1 MYKYRKEDE
10 SNQGSSRFSG
20 VYKYLNIIIILIF
33 FNIIDDNNL
42 FKNYDVNKLK
52 KDIIFYINNFFK
64 KYNILG
70 AVNKIKNFM
79 EDMFLSSDD
88 ENDENDEN
96 DYDISN
102 DSDYTDNISC
112 EELDKISAI
121 NGIFE
126 NIHSK
131 NITVQNIYNNKI
143 KTNNIAAKKGTYK
156 NIDSINITTQNIYNK
171 NIKSKSGNISKLKST
186 NIVTNNLESNNIKT
200 QNFNI
205 DNTLTSKNI
214 ETDNLDVILA
224 KSKDLISENIKCTNF
239 DLDNGNFN
247 KLVGD
252 QIDAKEINIISDR
265 RKKKNIKYNPISSDK
280 LDDINVVSFEYKGEN
295 ENHIGFIAQEIEEL
309 YPQLVKK
316 DEHGYLS
323 VKYLE
328 IIPLLIDYNKN
339 LKKKIIDIEEK
350 INL

>member
-10 SNQGSSRFSG
+10 CNENLSRFSG
-20 VYKYLNIIIILIF
+20 VNKYLNIIIILIF

-42 FKNYDVNKLK
+42 FKNYDINKLK
-52 KDIIFYINNFFK
+52 KDIIFYINNFLK
-64 KYNILG
+64 KYNILSSF
-70 AVNKIKNFM
+70 NKIKNFI
-79 EDMFLSSDD
+79 EDIFLSSDD
-88 ENDENDEN
+88 ENCENDSDDENN
-96 DYDISN
+96 SN
-102 DSDYTDNISC
+102 DSDYIDDISC

-126 NIHSK
+126 
-131 NITVQNIYNNKI
+131 
-143 KTNNIAAKKGTYK
+143 

-171 NIKSKSGNISKLKST
+171 NIKSKSGNISNLKTLKLESNEIK
-186 NIVTNNLESNNIKT
+186 TNNLESNNIKT

-205 DNTLTSKNI
+205 DNTLVSKNI

-239 DLDNGNFN
+239 VLNEGNFN
-247 KLVGD
+247 KLLGD
-252 QIDAKEINIISDR
+252 QIDVKEVNIISDR

-280 LDDINVVSFEYKGEN
+280 LDDINIVSFEYKGEN

-339 LKKKIIDIEEK
+339 LKKKIIDIEAK